1 VVSPTLRP
9 STEATIGSSR
19 CGPRTARQNAAAP
32 SRYGAVLRPRVTALW
47 CRYRARVHPGS
58 DVRAVERA
66 LAAYYEQEAS
76 DRAKRPIDPQR
87 VEARTRFITRLDG
100 RRPRILEVGVGPGR
114 DAASFVAEGIPVVGV
129 DLAVEHALRASWTGV
144 HAVVATVRR
153 LPFGNSAFA
162 ALWTMSTL
170 MHVPNAAIADALVEL
185 RRVLAPGALAAV
197 GVWGGPDVEH
207 HRGID
212 DFDQPRFFSL
222 RSDERWR
229 SLLSTLGSVEDF
241 EIWGRRGDDF
251 WYQWAVV
258 RTA

>member
-1 VVSPTLRP
+1 MPFGRCARPPSP
-9 STEATIGSSR
+9 IG
-19 CGPRTARQNAAAP
+19 T
-32 SRYGAVLRPRVTALW
+32 W
-47 CRYRARVHPGS
+47 CRYCARVHPGS

-66 LAAYYEQEAS
+66 LVAYYEQEAS

-114 DAASFVAEGIPVVGV
+114 DAVSFVAKGIPVVGV
-129 DLAVEHALRASWTGV
+129 DLSVEHAQLAGSTGV
-144 HAVVATVRR
+144 HAVVGTVRR
-153 LPFGNSAFA
+153 LPFGNSAFG

-170 MHVPNAAIADALVEL
+170 MHVPNEAIADAFVEL

-197 GVWGGPDVEH
+197 GVWGGPDGEH

-212 DFDQPRFFSL
+212 VFDPPRFFSL

>member
-1 VVSPTLRP
+1 M
-9 STEATIGSSR
+9 
-19 CGPRTARQNAAAP
+19 
-32 SRYGAVLRPRVTALW
+32 Y
-47 CRYRARVHPGS
+47 PGG

-76 DRAKRPIDPQR
+76 DRATRPIDPRR
-87 VEARTRFITRLDG
+87 VDARTRFITRLDG

-114 DAASFVAEGIPVVGV
+114 DAVSFLAEGIPVVGV
-129 DLAVEHALRASWTGV
+129 DLAVEHAQRASSTGAQ
-144 HAVVATVRR
+144 AVVATVRR
-153 LPFGNSAFA
+153 LPFGNSAFG

-170 MHVPNAAIADALVEL
+170 MHVPNEAIADALAEL
-185 RRVLAPGALAAV
+185 RRALAPGAVAAV

-212 DFDQPRFFSL
+212 EIDTRFFSL

-241 EIWGRRGDDF
+241 ETWGRRRNDF
-251 WYQWAVV
+251 WYQWAIV
-258 RTA
+258 RTT

>member
-1 VVSPTLRP
+1 M
-9 STEATIGSSR
+9 
-19 CGPRTARQNAAAP
+19 
-32 SRYGAVLRPRVTALW
+32 Y
-47 CRYRARVHPGS
+47 PGS

-66 LAAYYEQEAS
+66 LVAYYEQEAS

-87 VEARTRFITRLDG
+87 VGARTRFITQLDG
-100 RRPRILEVGVGPGR
+100 RRPRVLEVGVGPGR

-129 DLAVEHALRASWTGV
+129 DLSVEHAQRASSTGAQ
-144 HAVVATVRR
+144 AVVATVRR
-153 LPFGNSAFA
+153 LPFGTSAFA

-170 MHVPNAAIADALVEL
+170 MHVPNEAITDALVEL

-212 DFDQPRFFSL
+212 DFDPPRFFSL
-222 RSDERWR
+222 RSDERWQ

-241 EIWGRRGDDF
+241 ESWGSARQRLLVPVGHRPNGLTTAPTIATDAHARQPGRHQTGR
-251 WYQWAVV
+251 WVTHGRSGLSRVWRQW
-258 RTA
+258 

>member
-1 VVSPTLRP
+1 ML
-9 STEATIGSSR
+9 
-19 CGPRTARQNAAAP
+19 
-32 SRYGAVLRPRVTALW
+32 
-47 CRYRARVHPGS
+47 PGS

-66 LAAYYEQEAS
+66 LAAYYEQEAG
-76 DRAKRPIDPQR
+76 DRARRPLDPQR
-87 VEARTRFITRLDG
+87 AEARTRFIRRLDG
-100 RRPRILEVGVGPGR
+100 ARRRVLEVGVGPGR
-114 DAASFVAEGIPVVGV
+114 DAASFVAEGVPVVGV
-129 DLAVEHALRASWTGV
+129 DLSVEHAQLAGSTGV

-153 LPFGNSAFA
+153 LPFANRAFG

-170 MHVPNAAIADALVEL
+170 MHVPNDAIADALVEL

-212 DFDQPRFFSL
+212 VFDPPRFFSL

-251 WYQWAVV
+251 WYQWAIV
-258 RTA
+258 RTT

>member
-1 VVSPTLRP
+1 
-9 STEATIGSSR
+9 
-19 CGPRTARQNAAAP
+19 
-32 SRYGAVLRPRVTALW
+32 
-47 CRYRARVHPGS
+47 VHPGS

-87 VEARTRFITRLDG
+87 VGARSRFVARLEG

-114 DAASFVAEGIPVVGV
+114 DAVSFLAEGIPVVGV
-129 DLAVEHALRASWTGV
+129 DLSVEHAQRAGSTGA

-153 LPFGNSAFA
+153 LPFDNSAFA

-170 MHVPNAAIADALVEL
+170 MHVPNEAIADALVEL

-197 GVWGGPDVEH
+197 GVWGGPDVER

-212 DFDQPRFFSL
+212 VFEPPRFFSL

-241 EIWGRRGDDF
+241 ETWGGRSNDF
-251 WYQWAVV
+251 WYQWAIV
-258 RTA
+258 RTT

>member
-1 VVSPTLRP
+1 MP
-9 STEATIGSSR
+9 IGR
-19 CGPRTARQNAAAP
+19 CG
-32 SRYGAVLRPRVTALW
+32 AVVRPRSAFW
-47 CRYRARVHPGS
+47 CRYCARVHPGS

-114 DAASFVAEGIPVVGV
+114 DSASFVAEGIPVVGV
-129 DLAVEHALRASWTGV
+129 DLSVEHAQRANSTGV

-153 LPFGNSAFA
+153 LPFGNSAFG

-170 MHVPNAAIADALVEL
+170 MHVPNEAIADALVEL

-197 GVWGGPDVEH
+197 GVWAGPDVEH

-212 DFDQPRFFSL
+212 DFDPPRFFSL

-251 WYQWAVV
+251 WYQWAIV